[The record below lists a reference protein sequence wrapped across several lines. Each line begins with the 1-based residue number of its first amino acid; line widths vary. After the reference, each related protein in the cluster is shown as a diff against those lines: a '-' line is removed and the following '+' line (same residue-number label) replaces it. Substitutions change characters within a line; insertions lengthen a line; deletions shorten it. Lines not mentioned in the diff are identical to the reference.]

1 LIQVGKVYLSD
12 KNRYNGFW
20 AIFIIMKGLVKTKK
34 IIALFIVFSF
44 IFSFGFISS
53 PVKSEGGYWKLV
65 ATNFNEAESIT
76 ADNVKADDRISAY
89 SYEIHPG
96 GGNMSTTFMGD
107 TIKGSFSFSVP
118 SILVCGETFQ
128 MKLSASDAGSN
139 NQDGQR
145 YNTHFVGGHLVV
157 NYGGNW
163 RSIADAGVGTNTD
176 SFPGPSVG
184 TTKDFTA
191 PGKSDGLL
199 IRFEI
204 LSACSPGSLKMD
216 YLYQYAEG
224 TPPAASD
231 FIPMGG
237 KVISNVAATE
247 PKAPDTSK
255 LEDSGCV
262 FSDLAGQVEVCNPI
276 GYDENGKEIY
286 DEEDWHF
293 AKIDEKLYAG
303 TKIKTGLDSGVILSF
318 ADMSTFIVKPSTT
331 VILSSPTSKE
341 SKLKLA
347 FGNIWVNV
355 KKMVKDGTMDVEM
368 SQAAAGA
375 KGTTFILEETGSS
388 SSVKVI
394 EGTVYFR
401 TKAGNTAEITAGN
414 MAVSDSLGNIQKNNF
429 NISQEASK
437 WGKTVIELQI
447 NNKNMKV
454 NGAEKEID
462 SGRNT
467 VPMIYNSRTLIPIR
481 AVFEAMGGT
490 VGYNDK
496 EQKITLKIAEK
507 TLEMWIG
514 KTELKLNGN
523 TKSMDVAP
531 MVMGGRTMVPVR
543 FVAENFGYDVQWKE
557 TQQKI
562 IIQ

>member
-1 LIQVGKVYLSD
+1 
-12 KNRYNGFW
+12 
-20 AIFIIMKGLVKTKK
+20 MKRMIGILVVLT
-34 IIALFIVFSF
+34 FMFSF
-44 IFSFGFISS
+44 AL
-53 PVKSEGGYWKLV
+53 PYLPAKAEGGYWKLV
-65 ATNFNEAESIT
+65 ATKFNEAESI
-76 ADNVKADDRISAY
+76 NADDAKEDDRVSAY

-107 TIKGSFSFSVP
+107 TIKATFAFSVP

-128 MKLSASDAGSN
+128 MKFSVSDAGSN
-139 NQDGQR
+139 NKDGE
-145 YNTHFVGGHLVV
+145 YNNTHVMGGHLWV
-157 NYGGNW
+157 NYGGDW
-163 RSIADAGVGTNTD
+163 RRIDYGGAGTNWE
-176 SFPGPSVG
+176 SFRG
-184 TTKDFTA
+184 THAESTKDFTT
-191 PGKSDGLL
+191 PGKADGLL
-199 IRFEI
+199 IRFDI
-204 LSACSPGSLKMD
+204 MSACSPGALKMD
-216 YLYQYAEG
+216 YIYQYEEG
-224 TPPAASD
+224 TPPATSD

-347 FGNIWVNV
+347 MGNIWVNV

-368 SQAAAGA
+368 SQAVAGI
-375 KGTTFILEETGSS
+375 KGTTLILEETGNSS
-388 SSVKVI
+388 TVKVI
-394 EGTVYFR
+394 EGKVDFK
-401 TKAGNTAEITAGN
+401 TKAGNTAEITAAN
-414 MAVSDSLGNIQKNNF
+414 MATSDTNGTIQRGTFDIN
-429 NISQEASK
+429 QEANK

-454 NGAEKEID
+454 NGVQKEID
-462 SGRNT
+462 PGRDT
-467 VPMIYNSRTLIPIR
+467 VPMIYNDRTLIPIR
-481 AVFEAMGGT
+481 AVFEAMGGS
-490 VGYNDK
+490 VGYDDK

-507 TLEMWIG
+507 TLEMWVN
-514 KTELKLNGN
+514 KTSLKLNGS
-523 TKSMDVAP
+523 TKAMDVAP
-531 MVMGGRTMVPVR
+531 MVVNDRTMVPVR
-543 FVAENFGYDVQWKE
+543 FVAENFGYEVQWKE
-557 TQQKI
+557 NEQKI